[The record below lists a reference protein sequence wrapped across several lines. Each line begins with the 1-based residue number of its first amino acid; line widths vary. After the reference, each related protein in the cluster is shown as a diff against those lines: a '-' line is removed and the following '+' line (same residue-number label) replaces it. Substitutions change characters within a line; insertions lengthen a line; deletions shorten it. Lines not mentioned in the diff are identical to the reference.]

1 MTAKYLHYR
10 IKSQIPPVLNKWET
24 ALMENINEIKSDYV
38 FSMKKAVVDF
48 VLQNS
53 LANLKKDTKLEL
65 TSERKEVNAMS
76 NKWRYR

>member
-1 MTAKYLHYR
+1 M
-10 IKSQIPPVLNKWET
+10 LNKWET
-24 ALMENINEIKSDYV
+24 ALSENINEIKSDYV